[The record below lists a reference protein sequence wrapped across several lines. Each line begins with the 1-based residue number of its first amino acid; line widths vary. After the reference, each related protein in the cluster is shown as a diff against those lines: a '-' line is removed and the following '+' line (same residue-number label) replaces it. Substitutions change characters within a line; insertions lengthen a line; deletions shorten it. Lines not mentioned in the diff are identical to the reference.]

1 MDGILLGG
9 GSGKRLSPLTTSI
22 NKHLL
27 PIFDKPMIY
36 YSLSILLLSKVRNV
50 TLICD
55 ENSIDGYKKL
65 LKNGEEFGISI
76 NYSLQESPEGL
87 PHAINTELQEYPM
100 KRE

>member
-9 GSGKRLSPLTTSI
+9 GSGKRLSPLTTST

-36 YSLSILLLSKVRNV
+36 YSLSILLLSKIKNI

-55 ENSIDGYKKL
+55 KNSIED
-65 LKNGEEFGISI
+65 F
-76 NYSLQESPEGL
+76 
-87 PHAINTELQEYPM
+87 
-100 KRE
+100 